1 MAESLA
7 FSYEDAER
15 ETWKAAAA
23 MTPSERLEWLMEA
36 IEMVRE
42 LQESVG
48 RDGDDVHFLL
58 PS

>member
-15 ETWKAAAA
+15 AMWQAVAD
-23 MTPSERLEWLMEA
+23 MTPSERLEWLIEA

-42 LQESVG
+42 LQESVQKPMSDTELMG
-48 RDGDDVHFLL
+48 GQ
-58 PS
+58 

>member
-15 ETWKAAAA
+15 AMWQAVAD
-23 MTPSERLEWLMEA
+23 MTPSERLEWLIEA

-42 LQESVG
+42 LQESVQKPIPTPEPMG
-48 RDGDDVHFLL
+48 R
-58 PS
+58 